1 MNLNEEVAER
11 PATRRRGQELED
23 AILDAAWAVLLEK
36 GYSGFTYEA
45 IAAGAGTSRP
55 VLYRRWPQ
63 REDLLL
69 ATLSRSWWQPIPVPD
84 TGSLR
89 EDAIELLRSANASRS
104 RMGTLLIVQLMDYFR
119 QTGTSFSQLRAALRG
134 PGQPSG
140 MARLVDRAVARG
152 ELPDVPRSARLI
164 DLPFE
169 LFRHDLIM
177 TMHAIPDEAI
187 IEIVDD
193 IWLPLLQR

>member
-1 MNLNEEVAER
+1 MNLKEDVVER
-11 PATRRRGQELED
+11 SATRRRGQELEA
-23 AILDAAWAVLLEK
+23 AILDAAWELLLDK

-63 REDLLL
+63 RDDLLL
-69 ATLSRSWWQPIPVPD
+69 ATLARSWWQPIPLPD

-89 EDAIELLRSANASRS
+89 EDAIGLLRNANASRS
-104 RMGTLLIVQLMDYFR
+104 RMATLLIAQLMDYFR
-119 QTGTSFSQLRAALRG
+119 QTGTSFAELRAALRG
-134 PGQPSG
+134 PDQPSG
-140 MARLVDRAVARG
+140 MGKLVTRAVERG
-152 ELPDVPRSARLI
+152 EVPDVPRSDRLI

-177 TMHAIPDEAI
+177 TMQAMPDESI
-187 IEIVDD
+187 LEIVDE
-193 IWLPLLQR
+193 IWLPLLRG

>member
-1 MNLNEEVAER
+1 VNLNEEVADR

-45 IAAGAGTSRP
+45 NAAGAGTSRP

-193 IWLPLLQR
+193 IWLPLLRR